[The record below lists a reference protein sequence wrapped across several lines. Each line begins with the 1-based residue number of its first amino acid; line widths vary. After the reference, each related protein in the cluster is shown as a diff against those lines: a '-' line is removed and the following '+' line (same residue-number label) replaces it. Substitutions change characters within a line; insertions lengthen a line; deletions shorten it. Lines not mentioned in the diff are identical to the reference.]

1 MHIPDYDKAMNLL
14 RNQKCT
20 DAFLYYY
27 TSDKTFFEMLNNLRI
42 KTSRFND
49 VNDLDEANLDYLG
62 GYWLKNH
69 KIREFVNNICRF
81 VSFVHDEPLIEGT
94 SHPRMWSQY
103 ANNNKGVCL
112 ILNREKILNECNKSF
127 SDDLFKIGNIQYV
140 YSKLP
145 PLECESEIE
154 KNCKRL
160 DAEQIVKKYYQE
172 LLLTKH
178 SDWEHEYET
187 RLLFFN
193 EIQWLPIYGCIEGFC
208 LGKKFVEDTSNVV
221 KLIEII
227 SNDNYKYK
235 GYITKDCFGLV
246 AAVDGG
252 YMGESIRQSFH
263 IDNILGKTIKTLL
276 EFQKT

>member
-1 MHIPDYDKAMNLL
+1 MNLL
-14 RNQKCT
+14 RNQKC
-20 DAFLYYY
+20 ARCIFLYYY

-62 GYWLKNH
+62 GYWLKTH

-193 EIQWLPIYGCIEGFC
+193 EIQWLPIYP
-208 LGKKFVEDTSNVV
+208 VV
-221 KLIEII
+221 
-227 SNDNYKYK
+227 
-235 GYITKDCFGLV
+235 
-246 AAVDGG
+246 
-252 YMGESIRQSFH
+252 
-263 IDNILGKTIKTLL
+263 
-276 EFQKT
+276 